1 MSYFVYYANEDA
13 FDSFFTAPYDGVEV
27 RYIKKKFFGPFRTS
41 YEAEQFLQKD
51 ASADDLPEIW
61 EFNA

>member
-1 MSYFVYYANEDA
+1 MSYFVYYANEEEI
-13 FDSFFTAPYDGVEV
+13 DSVYTPHGDEV
-27 RYIKKKFFGPFRTS
+27 RYIRKKFFGPFRTS